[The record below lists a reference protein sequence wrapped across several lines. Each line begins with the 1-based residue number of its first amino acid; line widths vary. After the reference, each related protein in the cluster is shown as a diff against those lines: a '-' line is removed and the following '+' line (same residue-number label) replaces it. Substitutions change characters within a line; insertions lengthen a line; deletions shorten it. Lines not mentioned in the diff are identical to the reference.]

1 MAISKKK
8 KEEIVARA
16 TDALREAKSLAFLNF
31 HGLSV
36 GDTTAMR
43 KELRS
48 KGVRYLVTKKTLL
61 RRALSSS
68 GFSGELPE
76 LPGEVAM
83 AYSTDELAPA
93 REVYVFEKK
102 HKDLV
107 SVLGGM
113 FEGAYVGREYMLSLA
128 LIPSLLTLRGQ
139 FVNIINSPI
148 QGLVIALSKI
158 GEKKQS

>member
-1 MAISKKK
+1 MEKA
-8 KEEIVARA
+8 AA
-16 TDALREAKSLAFLNF
+16 ALRDAKALVFLNF

-43 KELRS
+43 KELRA
-48 KGVRYLVTKKTLL
+48 KDVRYLVTKKTLL
-61 RRALSSS
+61 RRALTDV
-68 GFSGELPE
+68 GFSGDIPE
-76 LPGEVAM
+76 LSGEVAM
-83 AYSTDELAPA
+83 AYSKDELAPA

-102 HKDLV
+102 HKDSV

-113 FEGAYVGREYMLSLA
+113 FEGSYVGREYILSLA
-128 LIPSLLTLRGQ
+128 SIPPLKVLHGQ